1 MKAVIYLRIA
11 SVLTFVHAILHTVGG
26 VFGKIEPGPQQVAV
40 DAMKANTFPLMGA
53 IRSFWIFYRGF
64 GLAITIFLAAAAV
77 VMWQLSSLA
86 RTDSHRLRPIYW
98 TLLVAFL
105 AMAVNSA
112 VYFFL
117 PPVIVEILIAICLAG
132 TIFTSKSPGVSPA
145 Y

>member
-11 SVLTFVHAILHTVGG
+11 SGVTLVHAILHTVGG
-26 VFGKIEPGPQQVAV
+26 VFGKIQPGPQQVAV

-64 GLAITIFLAAAAV
+64 GLAITIFLVASAV
-77 VMWQLSSLA
+77 VMWQLSFLA
-86 RTDSHRLRPIYW
+86 RTDTHRLRPIYW
-98 TLLVAFL
+98 TLLIAFL

-117 PPVIVEILIAICLAG
+117 PPVIVELIIAICMAG
-132 TIFTSKSPGVSPA
+132 AIFTSTSHTALS
-145 Y
+145 

>member
-40 DAMKANTFPLMGA
+40 DAMKANTFPLMGSM
-53 IRSFWIFYRGF
+53 RSFWIFYRGF
-64 GLAITIFLAAAAV
+64 GLGITIFLTAAAV

-86 RTDSHRLRPIYW
+86 RTDSPRLRPIYW
-98 TLLVAFL
+98 TLLLTFL
-105 AMAVNSA
+105 AMAVNSC

-117 PPVIVEILIAICLAG
+117 PPVIVEIIIAICLGGA
-132 TIFTSKSPGVSPA
+132 IFTSKSTVQ
-145 Y
+145 